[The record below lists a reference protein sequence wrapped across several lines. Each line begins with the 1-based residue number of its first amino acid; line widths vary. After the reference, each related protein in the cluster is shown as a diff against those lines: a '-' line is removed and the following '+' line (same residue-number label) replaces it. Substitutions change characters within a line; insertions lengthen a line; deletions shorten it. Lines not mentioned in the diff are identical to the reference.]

1 MIVGADAILR
11 VQSILYRTDVES
23 LRLSYLALAHAA
35 RVLKIHGLVGD
46 VHLAYGDCSPSP
58 ILSAATIEAW
68 QREVGTDNSLLAE
81 YHFFGANLGSA
92 RGHNTLMSKA
102 QGPLARDGAGGFLA
116 IMNPDVKLA
125 GDTLL
130 QLLKTL
136 LRPGVGLVEARQLP
150 MEHPKHYDEQT
161 GETSWAS
168 TATAI
173 TTSKIY
179 WEVDGFDADTFFLY
193 CDDVDFSWRVRELG
207 YKVVF
212 QPGAVIFHDKRL
224 TLEGGWAASEAEAY
238 YSAEAALLLTH
249 KWSRS
254 DLTNKYLMYFKSGLN
269 PVLAKAAAEFEKRRA
284 SNTLPIPRNNAQE
297 FAQFVGLEYAKHRF

>member
-1 MIVGADAILR
+1 MIPGADATLR
-11 VQSILYRTDVES
+11 VQSVLYCTDVES
-23 LRLSYLALAHAA
+23 LKLSYLALAHAA
-35 RVLKIHGLVGD
+35 SVLKTHGLVGN
-46 VHLAYGDCSPSP
+46 VHLAYGDCSPSS
-58 ILSAATIEAW
+58 ILSTAMIELW
-68 QREVGTDNSLLAE
+68 QEEIGLENTLEVE

-102 QGPLARDGAGGFLA
+102 QGLLARGESGGFLA

-130 QLLKTL
+130 QLVKTL
-136 LRPGVGLVEARQLP
+136 LRPSVGLVEARQLP
-150 MEHPKHYDEQT
+150 IEHPKHYEEET

-168 TATAI
+168 TAMAM

-212 QPGAVIFHDKRL
+212 QPGALIFHDKRL
-224 TLEGGWAASEAEAY
+224 SLNGDWAASQAESY

-249 KWSRS
+249 KWSRA
-254 DLTNKYLMYFKSGLN
+254 DLTNKYLQYFKSGVN
-269 PVLAKAAAEFEKRRA
+269 PVLAKAAVEFEKRRA
-284 SNTLPIPRNNAQE
+284 NSALPMPRSNAHAV
-297 FAQFVGLEYAKHRF
+297 AQFVGLEYAKHRF